1 MYMNVRSCVV
11 HVHWV
16 PKASR
21 WRWCRVAPQL
31 FLHRPRSAST
41 ADTGAGAALCLDV
54 ADAFLTR
61 SSRVPDIHAYVDADW
76 QLANDAVRSAVCQ
89 RLAADASCV
98 ERRGAAEVTDAAAAA
113 VCGSERALSVSYD
126 ATIGCISFLSSN
138 VIILNGVNDIGVL
151 LDCYYSAGQGRAR
164 FNGGGGRGRR
174 QALSTLIAATAD
186 SSTHGSAA
194 AVSITSCR

>member
-1 MYMNVRSCVV
+1 MHDRDGR
-11 HVHWV
+11 VHWV

-21 WRWCRVAPQL
+21 WCWCRVAPQL

-113 VCGSERALSVSYD
+113 VCGSSERALSVSYD

-151 LDCYYSAGQGRAR
+151 LDCYYSAGQGRA
-164 FNGGGGRGRR
+164 
-174 QALSTLIAATAD
+174 IAAGVD
-186 SSTHGSAA
+186 VEHSAP
-194 AVSITSCR
+194 